1 MQELIVLYRITK
13 RKSLKQQLM
22 GDEFK
27 DDSAIANTTTA
38 AAGQPGY
45 YITQVFVPWSP
56 TPTVPCLVRCEV
68 DATVRDV
75 ALSAIEKLRG
85 IAVLPSSVD
94 AVEILGAQG
103 DGNPDF
109 SSPPLA
115 PAMVLR
121 SSGLAFPYMLVMIC
135 PEAENAALLAA
146 SRADQASREGYYS
159 GEGKGGEDGLTAM
172 SAPNQTVAANA
183 IPSDRYLSAKEE
195 YLGRLA
201 YLEDIAAKRSK
212 RVAQIEQ
219 ERYEKERRH
228 LEWCEEREIARREEV
243 KKKKIAAE
251 KKAYEVRREQELRD
265 LEAQRAQEAKKR
277 EQDRLLEQHREEM
290 HQQQAD
296 RERRALEL
304 DQQRKLKKLVV
315 DAQQETTQAAAI
327 EPKSQ
332 GTRSEVLSNILQSL
346 HISMET
352 DAKKQERELEEQRR
366 VRAQQEQA
374 MLEAQYVARLEEARK
389 AERAI
394 GRQNRIQQKI
404 QREESKREEEV
415 RTLAKQVQAQRE
427 EAERKQAWLAKR
439 SQRVDAEI
447 QNIEQAAI
455 LLNKRTPNY

>member
-1 MQELIVLYRITK
+1 
-13 RKSLKQQLM
+13 M

-85 IAVLPSSVD
+85 IAALPSSVD

-146 SRADQASREGYYS
+146 SPADQASREGYYS

-201 YLEDIAAKRSK
+201 YLEDIAAKRSE

-219 ERYEKERRH
+219 ERSEKERRH

-290 HQQQAD
+290 RQQQAD

-304 DQQRKLKKLVV
+304 DQQRKLKKLV
-315 DAQQETTQAAAI
+315 DAHETTQAAAI

-366 VRAQQEQA
+366 VRAEREQA
-374 MLEAQYVARLEEARK
+374 MLGAQYVARLEEARK

-394 GRQNRIQQKI
+394 VRQNKIQQKI

-415 RTLAKQVQAQRE
+415 RTLATQVQAQRE

-439 SQRVDAEI
+439 SQRVDAET

-455 LLNKRTPNY
+455 LLNKWTPNY